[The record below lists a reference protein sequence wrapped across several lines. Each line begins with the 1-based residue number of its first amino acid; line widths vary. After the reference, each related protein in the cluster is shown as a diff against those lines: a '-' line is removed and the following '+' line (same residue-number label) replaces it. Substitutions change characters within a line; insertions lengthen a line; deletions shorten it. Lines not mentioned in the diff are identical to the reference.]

1 MNARAQ
7 GSLSEVKRRE
17 ARGEK
22 SNKSFSNSNFTFVE
36 LTLVEA
42 KVRKKEEE
50 SKFLVF
56 FWRLL
61 TPAELGWCGEGR
73 ETEGSSNRNFP
84 LLEVPSRFE
93 LL

>member
-22 SNKSFSNSNFTFVE
+22 SNKSISNSNFTFVE

-50 SKFLVF
+50 SKFLAF

-61 TPAELGWCGEGR
+61 VTTPAVERPGTQPITPP
-73 ETEGSSNRNFP
+73 TESAGTMAP
-84 LLEVPSRFE
+84 YQ
-93 LL
+93 

>member
-7 GSLSEVKRRE
+7 GSLSEVKGRE
-17 ARGEK
+17 ERGEK

-50 SKFLVF
+50 SKFLAF

-61 TPAELGWCGEGR
+61 VTTPAVERPGTQPITPP
-73 ETEGSSNRNFP
+73 TESAGTMAP
-84 LLEVPSRFE
+84 YQ
-93 LL
+93 

>member
-1 MNARAQ
+1 MPGHRAPY
-7 GSLSEVKRRE
+7 LK

-50 SKFLVF
+50 SKFLAF

-61 TPAELGWCGEGR
+61 VTTPAVERPGTQPITPP
-73 ETEGSSNRNFP
+73 TESAGTMAP
-84 LLEVPSRFE
+84 YQ
-93 LL
+93 

>member
-1 MNARAQ
+1 MPGHRAPYLKSR
-7 GSLSEVKRRE
+7 GERRE

-50 SKFLVF
+50 SKFLAF

-61 TPAELGWCGEGR
+61 VTTPAVERPGTQPITPP
-73 ETEGSSNRNFP
+73 TESAGTMAP
-84 LLEVPSRFE
+84 YQ
-93 LL
+93 

>member
-50 SKFLVF
+50 SKFLAF

-61 TPAELGWCGEGR
+61 VTTPAVERPGTQPITPP
-73 ETEGSSNRNFP
+73 TESAGTMAP
-84 LLEVPSRFE
+84 YQ
-93 LL
+93 